1 VSDGVDK
8 HTLGMDRITTLM
20 PPWAG
25 FWKWSNNM
33 SDVRCFWRKR
43 YTGYTSGYFT
53 HLGRDDGYPEPR
65 VIEYNDDEEGL
76 ADLCCDYGS
85 CKDEHYEYVREIVTT
100 HDSEAMDS
108 FVHHH
113 DMEQEKKQKEA
124 AEEQERVNDERL
136 LAKLAKKLGKTV
148 T

>member
-1 VSDGVDK
+1 MNDIR
-8 HTLGMDRITTLM
+8 H
-20 PPWAG
+20 
-25 FWKWSNNM
+25 
-33 SDVRCFWRKR
+33 FWRKR
-43 YTGYTSGYFT
+43 YTKHVSNGI
-53 HLGRDDGYPEPR
+53 HLGHSAGYSEEEEH
-65 VIEYNDDEEGL
+65 VMEFEDNDEGI
-76 ADLCCDYGS
+76 ADLCADYGQRT
-85 CKDEHYEYVREIVTT
+85 DEHYEYVREIVTT